1 MEKDKGGSMKTLLL
15 LGGSAQQIIAI
26 ETAKRMGLRTVLCDY
41 LPDNPGQYHA
51 DDFHLVSTTDKE
63 AVLKVAINE
72 KADGILAYASDPAAP
87 TAAYVAEKLGLPGS
101 PYKSVELLCNKD
113 EFREFL
119 ATNHFHTPLASG
131 YDSIQKALHEIQSG
145 RFNCPVIVKPVDS
158 SGSKGVSRIDDI
170 QEAED
175 RDWNEQWE
183 QEGFDPIVISNN
195 LIIHDGRHLPD
206 STPDI
211 AIEIDAKLSFGTG
224 THETTRMI
232 CSTLLDLKPEGR
244 VLDCGTGTG
253 ILSICALKMGAKE
266 AIGYDI
272 DEWSVDNARHN
283 AVINQV
289 DDRFISL
296 LGDASILNKVE
307 GTFDLVMANINR
319 NILLNDLP
327 QFVSKMNAGATLIL
341 SGFYTDDCQILI
353 EKAQTLGLSLQQQKE
368 DQQWACLVFGR

>member
-1 MEKDKGGSMKTLLL
+1 MKYFEVDFTISPYSADASDVLAAMAGEAGFETFEETETGLKGYV
-15 LGGSAQQIIAI
+15 QQS
-26 ETAKRMGLRTVLCDY
+26 LFD
-41 LPDNPGQYHA
+41 
-51 DDFHLVSTTDKE
+51 VS
-63 AVLKVAINE
+63 VLK
-72 KADGILAYASDPAAP
+72 
-87 TAAYVAEKLGLPGS
+87 TALEDFPFEDTTIS
-101 PYKSVELLCNKD
+101 
-113 EFREFL
+113 
-119 ATNHFHTPLASG
+119 
-131 YDSIQKALHEIQSG
+131 YDI
-145 RFNCPVIVKPVDS
+145 R
-158 SGSKGVSRIDDI
+158 
-170 QEAED
+170 EAED

-183 QEGFDPIVISNN
+183 QEGFEPIVISDN

-211 AIEIDAKLSFGTG
+211 AIEIDAKLAFGTG

-232 CSTLLDLKPEGR
+232 CSTLLELQPKGR

-253 ILSICALKMGAKE
+253 ILSICALKLGAQE

-289 DDRFISL
+289 DDRFTSL

-319 NILLNDLP
+319 NILLNDMP
-327 QFVSKMNAGATLIL
+327 QFVSKMNADATLIL

-353 EKAQTLGLSLQQQKE
+353 EKAQTLGLTLQQQKE
-368 DQQWACLVFGR
+368 DQQWACLVLKR

>member
-1 MEKDKGGSMKTLLL
+1 MKYFEVEFTISPY
-15 LGGSAQQIIAI
+15 SA
-26 ETAKRMGLRTVLCDY
+26 D
-41 LPDNPGQYHA
+41 
-51 DDFHLVSTTDKE
+51 
-63 AVLKVAINE
+63 
-72 KADGILAYASDPAAP
+72 ASDVLAAMAGEAGFE
-87 TAAYVAEKLGLPGS
+87 TFEETETGLKGYVQQSLFDVSVLNAALEDFPFEDTTISY
-101 PYKSVELLCNKD
+101 
-113 EFREFL
+113 
-119 ATNHFHTPLASG
+119 
-131 YDSIQKALHEIQSG
+131 
-145 RFNCPVIVKPVDS
+145 
-158 SGSKGVSRIDDI
+158 DI

-211 AIEIDAKLSFGTG
+211 AIEIDAKLAFGTG

-289 DDRFISL
+289 DDRFTSL

-353 EKAQTLGLSLQQQKE
+353 EKAQTLGLTLQQQKE